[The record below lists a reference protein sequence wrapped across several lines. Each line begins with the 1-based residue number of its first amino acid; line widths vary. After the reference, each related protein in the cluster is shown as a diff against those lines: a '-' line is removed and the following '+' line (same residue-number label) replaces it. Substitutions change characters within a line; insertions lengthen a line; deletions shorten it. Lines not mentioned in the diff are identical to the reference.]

1 MDLQLNLAPPRK
13 KRFAHWLSN
22 RIANRLEHDSYIW
35 RCSSAALLI
44 FSSFI
49 SGLAALGMPTGFG
62 AVADIGAFVLA
73 SGFVL
78 IFATQAIAILL
89 SLMYLPVPRLFLGFL
104 GYTATLAYFVF
115 FHLSFGVWP
124 SIWMAGAFA
133 IVGAFIGIAAGWI
146 WRYKLK
152 GVKWVAAA
160 AAISAVSAAAILYP
174 LGEGVAEPSSAI
186 QHDADS
192 AAADVSVPAVIGP
205 EHLQLADPSEPGSFQ
220 YREFTYGSGDDRQR
234 KSFRS
239 GTELITSSVDA
250 SGYITKW
257 PWLKELFWG
266 FDEEKLPVN
275 GTVWMP
281 EGEGEFPLV
290 LIVHGNHLMEDFSD
304 GGYRYLGELLAS
316 RGMIAV
322 SVDENFLNYSAW
334 SGIPDQDFKVRAW
347 MLLKHLQ
354 QIQTF
359 NEQPDSAFYGKV
371 NLEQVALIGHSRG
384 GQAVAM
390 AADRNQWFAED
401 KSLDSLDSLHIQS
414 VVALA
419 PTDKEIDDKLA
430 MLQDVN
436 YLTLQGARDADV
448 NSFYGDRQ
456 YSRTSFSQETANH
469 FKASLYIAE
478 ANHSRFNSDWGTMD
492 ESLPGG
498 LLLNQKGMLKAEEQR
513 QIAKVYVSA
522 FLETTLNGQEGYE
535 PLFQD
540 YRSGADWLPAST
552 GYVSRYED
560 SSFAAAATFPE
571 DSNKAKLPAGG
582 KLETDGM
589 LQMSDSS
596 LMDDGSKGSKG
607 VVIEWE
613 DSGSLTLNLP
623 ESYSTAVAEEEQHV
637 LTFSIANLAM
647 ELEMESPGEASADS
661 AVDTAAALPPQP
673 NIAIEIVTTDGS
685 TVELPL
691 DQFMEVPNPFD
702 STYLNIPWLEKRIK
716 DGKYKDS
723 AEPVFQ
729 TYRLPLAHFAEEAG
743 VPLSDLQVSEISFR
757 VEEGPGKVVLG
768 DIGFSQ

>member
-1 MDLQLNLAPPRK
+1 MDLQLNPIPSRR
-13 KRFAHWLSN
+13 KRFASWLSI

-44 FSSFI
+44 FSSFL

-62 AVADIGAFVLA
+62 ALADIGAFVLA
-73 SGFVL
+73 SGTAL
-78 IFATQAIAILL
+78 IFVSQVIAILL
-89 SLMYLPVPRLFLGFL
+89 SLMLLPVPRLFIGFL

-115 FHLSFGVWP
+115 FHLSFGLWP
-124 SIWMAGAFA
+124 SVWMAGAYA
-133 IVGAFIGIAAGWI
+133 IAGAFIGIAAGWI
-146 WRYKLK
+146 WRYKLR

-160 AAISAVSAAAILYP
+160 TVISAITAAAILYP
-174 LGEGVAEPSSAI
+174 LGEGGAEPSTLF
-186 QHDADS
+186 DADTD
-192 AAADVSVPAVIGP
+192 AADVTAAPVIGP
-205 EHLQLADPSEPGSFQ
+205 DQLQLANPSEPGSFQ

-234 KSFRS
+234 KLFRS
-239 GTELITSSVDA
+239 GAELITDSVDA
-250 SGYITKW
+250 SGYISNW
-257 PWLKELFWG
+257 PWLKQLFWG

-281 EGEGEFPLV
+281 EGEGQFPLV

-354 QIQTF
+354 QIQSF
-359 NEQPDSAFYGKV
+359 NEQAGNAFYGKV
-371 NLEQVALIGHSRG
+371 DLEQVALVGHSRG

-390 AADRNQWFAED
+390 AAAKDQWFAED
-401 KSLDSLDSLHIQS
+401 KSLQSLDSIQIKS
-414 VVALA
+414 IVAMA

-456 YSRTSFSQETANH
+456 YSRTSFSQNTGVQNH

-513 QIAKVYVSA
+513 RIAKVYVSA
-522 FLETTLNGQEGYE
+522 FLETTLNGKEGYE

-540 YRSGADWLPAST
+540 YRSGMDWLPAST

-560 SSFAAAATFPE
+560 SSFAAAATFE
-571 DSNKAKLPAGG
+571 EHSNEPTLPAGG

-589 LQMSDSS
+589 LQMSNSS
-596 LMDDGSKGSKG
+596 SADDNSTGTKG

-623 ESYSTAVAEEEQHV
+623 ESYSTAVAEDEQHV

-647 ELEMESPGEASADS
+647 ELEPEHAGDASGGSTAD
-661 AVDTAAALPPQP
+661 TILPSQP

-685 TVELPL
+685 SVELPL
-691 DQFMEVPNPFD
+691 EQFMEVPSPFD
-702 STYLNIPWLEKRIK
+702 STYLTIPWLEKRIK

-743 VPLSDLQVSEISFR
+743 LSLSDLQVSEISFR
-757 VEEGPGKVVLG
+757 VGEGPGKVILD